1 MDYAKLFTTKTV
13 VRDLKEVEKEKILRE
28 IVDQLRERKLLTD
41 EAAKEAISA
50 ILKRE
55 ELGSTGIGN
64 AVAIP
69 HAKLKKLDR
78 IVAAVA
84 VSDNGIDFGAIDG
97 EFVSLVFMILSPADR
112 SDEHLAVLRW
122 LSTLVRNSDFC
133 RFARTSKTPK
143 DMVALIEEMSASV
156 K

>member
-1 MDYAKLFTTKTV
+1 MEYAKLFTVKHV
-13 VRDLKEVEKEKILRE
+13 VRGLAENDKETVLRAIVE
-28 IVDQLRERKLLTD
+28 QLRERKLLPD
-41 EAAKEAISA
+41 DAAKEAIAA

-69 HAKLKKLDR
+69 HAKIKKLDKM
-78 IVAAVA
+78 VAAVA
-84 VSDNGIDFGAIDG
+84 VADTGIDFGAIDG
-97 EFVSLVFMILSPADR
+97 EDVHLVFMILSPADR

-133 RFARTSKTPK
+133 RFARASKTAK
-143 DMVALIEEMSASV
+143 EMVSLIEEMSAGV

>member
-1 MDYAKLFTTKTV
+1 MDYAKLFTAKHV
-13 VRDLKEVEKEKILRE
+13 VRDLAEVEKEKVLRE
-28 IVDQLRERKLLTD
+28 IIDQLKERKLLSD
-41 EAAKEAISA
+41 EAAKEAIAA

-69 HAKLKKLDR
+69 HAKLKKLDKV
-78 IVAAVA
+78 VAAVA
-84 VSDNGIDFGAIDG
+84 VTDSGIDFGAIDG
-97 EFVSLVFMILSPADR
+97 EDVHVVFVILSPADR

-133 RFARTSKTPK
+133 RFARVSKTPK
-143 DMVALIEEMSASV
+143 ELVALIEEMSATV

>member
-1 MDYAKLFTTKTV
+1 MDYAKLFTAKHV
-13 VRDLKEVEKEKILRE
+13 VRDLAEVEKEKVLRE
-28 IVDQLRERKLLTD
+28 IVDQLKERKLLPD
-41 EAAKEAISA
+41 EAAKEAIAA

-64 AVAIP
+64 GVAIP

-78 IVAAVA
+78 VLAAVA
-84 VSDNGIDFGAIDG
+84 VTDSGIDFGAIDG
-97 EFVSLVFMILSPADR
+97 EDVHIVFVILSPAER

-133 RFARTSKTPK
+133 RFARVSKTPK
-143 DMVALIEEMSASV
+143 EVVALIEEMSATV

>member
-1 MDYAKLFTTKTV
+1 MDYTKLFTVKHV
-13 VRDLKEVEKEKILRE
+13 VRDLAEVEKEKLLRE
-28 IVDQLRERKLLTD
+28 IVEQLRERKLLPE

-64 AVAIP
+64 GVAIP
-69 HAKLKKLDR
+69 HAKLKKLDKV
-78 IVAAVA
+78 VAAVA
-84 VSDNGIDFGAIDG
+84 VTDHGVDFGAIDG
-97 EFVSLVFMILSPADR
+97 EDVSLVFVILSPADR

-133 RFARTSKTPK
+133 RFARVSKTPK
-143 DMVALIEEMSASV
+143 EMVALIEEMSATV

>member
-1 MDYAKLFTTKTV
+1 MDYAKLFTVKNV
-13 VRDLKEVEKEKILRE
+13 VRDLAEFEKEKVLRE
-28 IVDQLRERKLLTD
+28 IVEQIRERKLLPD
-41 EAAKEAISA
+41 EAAKEAIAA

-69 HAKLKKLDR
+69 HAKLKKLDK
-78 IVAAVA
+78 IVAVVA
-84 VSDNGIDFGAIDG
+84 VCDTGIDFGAIDG
-97 EFVSLVFMILSPADR
+97 ESVHLVFMILSPFDR

-133 RFARTSKTPK
+133 RFARASKTPK
-143 DMVALIEEMSASV
+143 EMVSLIEEMSATV

>member
-1 MDYAKLFTTKTV
+1 MDYAKLFTAKHV
-13 VRDLKEVEKEKILRE
+13 VRDLAEVEKEKVLRE
-28 IVDQLRERKLLTD
+28 IIDQLKERKLLPD
-41 EAAKEAISA
+41 EAAKEAIAA

-69 HAKLKKLDR
+69 HAKLKKLDKV
-78 IVAAVA
+78 VAAVA
-84 VSDNGIDFGAIDG
+84 VTDSGIDFGAIDG
-97 EFVSLVFMILSPADR
+97 EDVHVVFVILSPADR

-133 RFARTSKTPK
+133 RFARVSKTPK
-143 DMVALIEEMSASV
+143 ELVALIEEMSATV